1 MIHFHVSFSHFGLK
15 RRVLVTS
22 YMQVRHSKQVCA
34 TGRGGEGCALHPN
47 DQNIFLFS
55 WVLQIPLQLFMVGG
69 QHGGHGAHALEAVAE
84 DHKSGPEHA
93 PTPLQEMVAITA
105 EDQTLKEGDATQR
118 DAPVY

>member
-1 MIHFHVSFSHFGLK
+1 MPVLEYRYHNRVVTLKKIHS
-15 RRVLVTS
+15 RVW
-22 YMQVRHSKQVCA
+22 
-34 TGRGGEGCALHPN
+34 GRGTLDVCALHPSE
-47 DQNIFLFS
+47 QNISHFS

>member
-1 MIHFHVSFSHFGLK
+1 MGG
-15 RRVLVTS
+15 
-22 YMQVRHSKQVCA
+22 
-34 TGRGGEGCALHPN
+34 GRGMGEGNFGCLRPPPN
-47 DQNIFLFS
+47 DQNISHFS

-69 QHGGHGAHALEAVAE
+69 QHGSHGAHALEAVVE
-84 DHKSGPEHA
+84 EHKSGPEHA

>member
-1 MIHFHVSFSHFGLK
+1 
-15 RRVLVTS
+15 
-22 YMQVRHSKQVCA
+22 
-34 TGRGGEGCALHPN
+34 
-47 DQNIFLFS
+47 
-55 WVLQIPLQLFMVGG
+55 MVGG

-118 DAPVY
+118 DVLVY

>member
-1 MIHFHVSFSHFGLK
+1 
-15 RRVLVTS
+15 
-22 YMQVRHSKQVCA
+22 
-34 TGRGGEGCALHPN
+34 
-47 DQNIFLFS
+47 
-55 WVLQIPLQLFMVGG
+55 MVGG

-118 DAPVY
+118 DAPVYLFKMSGFFYDYRIRNKRHLNLKKNLQLE

>member
-1 MIHFHVSFSHFGLK
+1 MD
-15 RRVLVTS
+15 
-22 YMQVRHSKQVCA
+22 VC
-34 TGRGGEGCALHPN
+34 GLHPN
-47 DQNIFLFS
+47 DQNISLFS

-93 PTPLQEMVAITA
+93 PTPLQAMVAITA